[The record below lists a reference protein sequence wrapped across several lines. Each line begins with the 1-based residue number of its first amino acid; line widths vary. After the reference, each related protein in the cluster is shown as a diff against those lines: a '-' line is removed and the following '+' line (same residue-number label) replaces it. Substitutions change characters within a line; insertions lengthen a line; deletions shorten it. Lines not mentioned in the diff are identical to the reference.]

1 MGYDHCKTAYNKLAD
16 AWNMF
21 MDTGKLQKGILRP
34 DSYTSWIRCDHQHIF
49 GPQVDLSEQ
58 DLAQKQEH
66 NRSLIYNSK
75 PVMQR
80 VDQILRHKIGTNYAI
95 ILTDA
100 DGLIMEVLYRGSSD
114 EIPVG
119 NRYHEML
126 ACSNAINISSHE
138 RKIIEV
144 YGYEHLY
151 PKATAWNTV
160 GDLIVN
166 EDKSVAG
173 SLGIVSGINQV
184 SSLVPIV
191 KIGTQLIQSG
201 LLFEQTAVNKIGMLL
216 EEIPSAVI
224 TVNNLGV
231 ILNVNR
237 EFLNL
242 FNVPQEV
249 LIGQNVRDYLIGN
262 IDYEKLLSS
271 NEELYTFDYV
281 TIRGR
286 RTGSY
291 TIVKKSIIHDFFYHS
306 LITLSF
312 TRNRAKNI
320 GTKLPDFNEN
330 LYHFDDLIGETPAI
344 KSVKSVA
351 QKAAYTLFNV
361 LIEGES
367 GTGKELL
374 AQSIHT
380 ASRPDRPFIAINC
393 GALTKELLQSELF
406 GYEEGAFTGAQKG
419 GKPGQFELADGG
431 SLFLDEIGEM
441 PLEMQVSLL
450 RCLQEKTVTR
460 VGGTRARKVDVRIIA
475 ATNRSLYEQVKKG
488 NFREDLYYRL
498 NVIEIN
504 MPALREHLADIPLL
518 CKYILYDL
526 GQKSK
531 TQADIEISPLA
542 MECLCNYDWP
552 GNVRELKNILER
564 ALVYSDGRL
573 ITRECLPLLIRES
586 SPQAAEP
593 NGSLKESERMA
604 IIEAISKYRGNIS
617 KSAAELGI
625 ARSTLYQKMQ
635 RLGISPNHIRR
646 QSEQI

>member
-34 DSYTSWIRCDHQHIF
+34 DSYTSWIRCDHQRIF

-58 DLAQKQEH
+58 ELVQKQEH

-80 VDQILRHKIGTNYAI
+80 VDHILRRKIGANYAI

-100 DGLIMEVLYRGSSD
+100 DGLIMEVLYRGSSE

-144 YGYEHLY
+144 YGYDHLY

-160 GDLIVN
+160 GDLIIN
-166 EDKSVAG
+166 EDKTVAG

-191 KIGTQLIQSG
+191 KIGAQLIQSG

-216 EEIPSAVI
+216 EEIPLAVI
-224 TVNNLGV
+224 AVNNSGV

-262 IDYEKLLSS
+262 VDYEKLLSS
-271 NEELYTFDYV
+271 NEEAYTFDYV

-320 GTKLPDFNEN
+320 GTRLPDFNEHM
-330 LYHFDDLIGETPAI
+330 YRFEDLMGESPAI
-344 KSVKSVA
+344 KSVKTIA
-351 QKAAYTLFNV
+351 KKAANTLFNV

-380 ASRPDRPFIAINC
+380 ASRPDGPFIAINC
-393 GALTKELLQSELF
+393 GAFTKELLQSELF
-406 GYEEGAFTGAQKG
+406 GYEEGAFTGALKG

-441 PLEMQVSLL
+441 PMEMQISLL
-450 RCLQEKTVTR
+450 RCLQDKTVTR

-504 MPALREHLADIPLL
+504 MPALRDRLADIPLL
-518 CKYILYDL
+518 CSHILADL
-526 GQKSK
+526 AQESEPPER
-531 TQADIEISPLA
+531 IEISPLA
-542 MECLCNYDWP
+542 LECLCNYDWP

-564 ALVYSDGRL
+564 ALVYSDGGL
-573 ITRECLPLLIRES
+573 ITRDCLPLLIRGS
-586 SPQAAEP
+586 SLPAAD
-593 NGSLKESERMA
+593 NQGSLKESERQA
-604 IIEAISKYRGNIS
+604 IIEMLSRYNGNIS
-617 KSAAELGI
+617 KSADELGI
-625 ARSTLYQKMQ
+625 ARSTLYQKMK
-635 RLGISPNHIRR
+635 RLGISPQYIRR
-646 QSEQI
+646 QPEHL